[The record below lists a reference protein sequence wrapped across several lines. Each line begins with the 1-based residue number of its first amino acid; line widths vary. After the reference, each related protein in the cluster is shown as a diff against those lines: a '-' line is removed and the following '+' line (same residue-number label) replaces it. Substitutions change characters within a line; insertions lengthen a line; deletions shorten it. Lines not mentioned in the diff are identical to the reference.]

1 MSRRGSAAAA
11 GSGAAGLWSDA
22 AAGPGTPLRGD
33 DSRMMELG
41 SRRPTLTKP
50 PCYRYPAEAGYSAAE
65 SGYGD
70 ECGLLSCRP
79 RALQRFAS
87 IKVFVL
93 LLSLLVTLQQALSSG
108 YLNSVITTIEK
119 RYEIPS
125 SLTGVI
131 ASFYEIGNMLTV
143 IFVSYLGSRRHVPVW
158 IGRGIIVMGLGSL
171 LFSVPHFLT
180 DSYSLSVDSNSSS
193 VADNV
198 CRPAVRRDQY
208 RQFEQITGIESID
221 LSRDLASP
229 PLSPHN
235 NLHGRCDNCIDGTI
249 SNLLPVLIFMLA
261 QLLLGS
267 GGSPLFTLGTTYIDD
282 HVPRESSSFYIGCM
296 YSMVAF
302 GPVLGFLLG
311 AYMLSHHVDAFSG
324 IPLPDDADTS
334 DPRWVGMWWGGFL
347 ICGIGMFVLG
357 APFFLFPKSL
367 ECEKQR
373 VREEEKAKE
382 AKRQHRAASRG
393 SEEHFHHF
401 RQRHVSEHEPHGH
414 GGHVHGHAARG
425 HRRTAS
431 SNVVIDHSAS
441 KQAHFKPGHRR
452 TLSNPTEHEYRSR
465 LRHMELAAQQKAA
478 QAEPAKN
485 VYTVSQTALSKTGPQ
500 RALSQNSFH
509 RGHRR
514 TKSNVS
520 QVSRVSQHSVRSA
533 RSNYGRD
540 VKDLPKSMWKL
551 VCNPIYVVTC
561 LGACMELMIVS
572 GFIVFLPKYLE
583 TQFSLSKSQASV
595 FAGGIAI
602 PGACMGVFMGGYILK
617 RLQLRPKGAVQL
629 ILIFQMIS
637 LAMYSVLFVVGCDN
651 VKMAG
656 ATAPYSLS
664 SRQSPEM
671 FSVNLTASCNFGC
684 DCDRNEVEPVCGTN
698 GLTYFSPCH
707 AGCTTYSAESNY
719 TNCACINEAGNS
731 SSQYAEITMVP
742 VATPGSCSRACSNA
756 LPFMVLLFFM
766 TFVVAITQMP
776 LLMIVLR
783 SVDEEERAFA
793 LGMQFVIFR
802 LFAYIPSP
810 ILFGNVIDSTCVL
823 WKSQCGERAGR
834 CLIYDIEVFRFKYVG
849 ICAGLKVLSLIIFLL
864 DWFMIRW
871 KYKLDMNHTMTVGD
885 IVNSIISV
893 DRGYRE
899 VEVDEAIEEEE
910 RLACGDEPLAPR
922 GSIDSC
928 DSALLGDDE
937 HTAVHGV

>member
-1 MSRRGSAAAA
+1 MAAAPTSPRHGRANNEVTEEDAMYDQGGPSGRPGAAAA
-11 GSGAAGLWSDA
+11 SFADTGAD
-22 AAGPGTPLRGD
+22 TPLRQEE
-33 DSRMMELG
+33 SRRMELG
-41 SRRPTLTKP
+41 SRRSTLTRPRFRP
-50 PCYRYPAEAGYSAAE
+50 PLEDGYSA
-65 SGYGD
+65 G
-70 ECGLLSCRP
+70 ECGLLGCRP
-79 RALQRFAS
+79 RGLQRLAS

-158 IGRGIIVMGLGSL
+158 IGRGIMVMGLGSL

-180 DSYSLSVDSNSSS
+180 NSYSLSVEANASS
-193 VADNV
+193 APENV
-198 CRPAVRRDQY
+198 CRDSNNY
-208 RQFEQITGIESID
+208 RQLQELGLD

-235 NLHGRCDNCIDGTI
+235 NLHGRRDNCIEGTV

-311 AYMLSHHVDAFSG
+311 AYMLSHHVDSFSG
-324 IPLPDDADTS
+324 LPLPHGADTS

-347 ICGIGMFVLG
+347 ICGIGMFILG
-357 APFFLFPKSL
+357 ALFFLFPKSL
-367 ECEKQR
+367 EAEKQR

-382 AKRQHRAASRG
+382 AKRQQRAGSRV
-393 SEEHFHHF
+393 SEEHCHHV
-401 RQRHVSEHEPHGH
+401 RPRHFSDHEPH
-414 GGHVHGHAARG
+414 VHHAPRG

-431 SNVVIDHSAS
+431 SNVVIEHAS
-441 KQAHFKPGHRR
+441 KPGHFKPGHRR
-452 TLSNPTEHEYRSR
+452 TLSNPTEQEQRNR
-465 LRHMELAAQQKAA
+465 LRHLELAA
-478 QAEPAKN
+478 PARPPPGPSRT
-485 VYTVSQTALSKTGPQ
+485 VYTVSQTALSKGPQ
-500 RALSQNSFH
+500 GAPAQGSFH

-520 QVSRVSQHSVRSA
+520 QVSRASRASARSS

-656 ATAPYSLS
+656 ATAPYYLS
-664 SRQSPEM
+664 GRQSPEM

-707 AGCTTYSAESNY
+707 AGCTTYSSKSNY
-719 TNCACINEAGNS
+719 TNCACIDVGGNS
-731 SSQYAEITMVP
+731 SQSYAEITMVP
-742 VATPGSCSRACSNA
+742 VATPGSCSRSCSNA

-823 WKSQCGERAGR
+823 WKSQCGERGGR
-834 CLIYDIEVFRFKYVG
+834 CLVYDIEVFRFKYVG
-849 ICAGLKVLSLIIFLL
+849 ICAGLKVFSAIIFLL

-871 KYKLDMNHTMTVGD
+871 KYKLDMDHTMTVGD

-893 DRGYRE
+893 DRGYHE
-899 VEVDEAIEEEE
+899 VELDEDVIEEEWH
-910 RLACGDEPLAPR
+910 AA
-922 GSIDSC
+922 C
-928 DSALLGDDE
+928 DSASARGSLDSADSTLLPTDGAALE
-937 HTAVHGV
+937 RL